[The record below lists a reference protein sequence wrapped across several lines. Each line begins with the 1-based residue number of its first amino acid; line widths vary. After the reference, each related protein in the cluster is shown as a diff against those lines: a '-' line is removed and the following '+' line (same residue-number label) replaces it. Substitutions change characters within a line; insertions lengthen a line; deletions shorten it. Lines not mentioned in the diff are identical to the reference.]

1 MTTTDLLE
9 RARSASSL
17 EEECDDALLR
27 LLKEEHELNQSIGEA
42 ERAIRMHRRRLNAI
56 AEERAVW
63 TKRREVSNAD

>member
-1 MTTTDLLE
+1 MQPDLLE

-17 EEECDDALLR
+17 EEECDAALLR

-63 TKRREVSNAD
+63 TRRKEASNG